1 MPESRRFLIPG
12 AGQGAGRK
20 GYTSKPLRE
29 VHDDTPE
36 MRERIAEACSLR
48 DEPEA
53 ISGHWVDA
61 NSELAA
67 KYDFLRRLK
76 AHEEAKVD
84 RAKLS
89 IRNRLIDVER
99 RAKLQR
105 HNLDHELH
113 LIVKMLNRGNQAGV
127 RRLERLEALLDGVLE
142 AAA

>member
-1 MPESRRFLIPG
+1 MESRRFLIPG
-12 AGQGAGRK
+12 AGKGAGCK

-61 NSELAA
+61 QSELAA
-67 KYDFLRRLK
+67 RYDLLRRMK

-84 RAKLS
+84 RQKLS
-89 IRNRLIDVER
+89 IANRILDVQR
-99 RAKLQR
+99 RSRLQR
-105 HNLDHELH
+105 IDFGHELQ
-113 LIVKMLNRGNQAGV
+113 IIYKMLNRGNPKGV
-127 RRLERLEALLDGVLE
+127 ERLERLEARLDGVLE
-142 AAA
+142 EAA